1 MVEMNEKEDMKAL
14 LSKINALRAD
24 VLTKDWSDDKNFMMG
39 GKVMYPYLS
48 ADKVKKTIAPLFH
61 KHGLELVMNFTDL
74 TERAEVGGFKQHWS
88 IKLEATLVDVDTG
101 AEVTNTVYGEAGD
114 VGDKGINKAQ
124 TAAIKQW
131 IMSQFLIADGIDPE
145 GDSPMTSSKFV
156 PKTREETE
164 EVKSQVLA
172 QTVKPAPAPPAPAP
186 KPKAEAPKAPVA
198 PPVKQAEAIGAPQQ
212 KAMEKIVTN
221 IREQVNAGT
230 FDPEEFAQIEGEHQ
244 SVTTSAE
251 AIEFIK
257 KYRGKTQ

>member
-1 MVEMNEKEDMKAL
+1 MKAL

-88 IKLEATLVDVDTG
+88 IKLEATLIDVDTG
-101 AEVTNTVYGEAGD
+101 AEMTNTVYGEAGD

-131 IMSQFLIADGIDPE
+131 IMSQFLVADGIDPE
-145 GDSPMTSSKFV
+145 GDSPMRTNTFV
-156 PKTREETE
+156 PKTHEETE
-164 EVKSQVLA
+164 EVRSQVLA
-172 QTVKPAPAPPAPAP
+172 KAVKPAPVPPAPAR
-186 KPKAEAPKAPVA
+186 KPVQAPAEP
-198 PPVKQAEAIGAPQQ
+198 APQPKSDIATPQ
-212 KAMEKIVTN
+212 AKAMEKIVAN
-221 IREQVNAGT
+221 LDEQSREGAIDRGEFEAIRAEYEAV
-230 FDPEEFAQIEGEHQ
+230 
-244 SVTTSAE
+244 STSAD
-251 AIEFIK
+251 AVAFIK
-257 KYRGKTQ
+257 KYRDMTS